1 MGSREFWLS
10 FGPLVFVNC
19 YVLLALVVFVFVS
32 KKRPTT
38 AEIQDRRD
46 SVILNKWIREFW
58 LWLTMPVFNFFIAIK
73 MTPNRISV
81 LATFIALTSAAAFAF
96 GRIGL
101 GGWLMVLSACCDFF
115 DGRVARATNR
125 ESRAGSFLDSC
136 MDRVSEG
143 IVLSGIAFMYR
154 HSFVFWIVMA
164 AYLGSIITSYAKSK
178 AENMGIQ
185 YGGGM
190 MQRPE
195 RVVYL
200 GSGAVFTPMIVF
212 LISPW
217 LVKFLPN
224 YSLFQI
230 ESALYALPISMVAI
244 FGMSAAYNRL
254 VNVVKLLNKQ
264 EFGEPES
271 QRKVINY
278 K

>member
-10 FGPLVFVNC
+10 FGPLVFINS
-19 YVLLALVVFVFVS
+19 YVILGMVVFIS
-32 KKRPTT
+32 KKRPLT

-73 MTPNRISV
+73 ISPNWISV
-81 LATFIALTSAAAFAF
+81 LAIFIAIASAAAFAF

-136 MDRVSEG
+136 VDRISEAV
-143 IVLSGIAFMYR
+143 VLSGIAYMYR
-154 HSFVFWIVMA
+154 DSFVFWIVMA
-164 AYLGSIITSYAKSK
+164 AYLGSMITSYSK
-178 AENMGIQ
+178 CKGENMGIQ

-195 RVVYL
+195 RVAYL
-200 GSGAVFTPMIVF
+200 GAGAVFTPMVVF
-212 LISPW
+212 LFSP
-217 LVKFLPN
+217 LFIKYLPN
-224 YSLFQI
+224 YSWFQI

-244 FGMSAAYNRL
+244 FGMSAAYNRITH
-254 VNVVKLLNKQ
+254 VVKLLNKQ
-264 EFGEPES
+264 EFGESEVPRRS
-271 QRKVINY
+271 SNY
-278 K
+278 R